1 MKFTTI
7 PILGFLFVLVGIANS
22 AIGDCGQR
30 AGIPLPCFSE
40 VSQQLPEEASAMLI
54 SPGFAKEMSALNK
67 SAKQRG
73 EALRLMGFTLSPI
86 GEETYASFE
95 ISFRPVKS
103 HGPWSPLG
111 RLTSRVVYDQHS
123 QITIEGLWYTPIGT
137 PPGGATVGN

>member
-1 MKFTTI
+1 MKFITV
-7 PILGFLFVLVGIANS
+7 PILVFLFVLVGIANS

-30 AGIPLPCFSE
+30 EGIPLPCLSE

-54 SPGFAKEMSALNK
+54 SPGFAKEMSALNRA
-67 SAKQRG
+67 AKQRG
-73 EALRLMGFTLSPI
+73 EALRLMEFTVSPL
-86 GEETYASFE
+86 GQETYASFS
-95 ISFRPVKS
+95 ISSRPLKS
-103 HGPWSPLG
+103 HGLWSPLG